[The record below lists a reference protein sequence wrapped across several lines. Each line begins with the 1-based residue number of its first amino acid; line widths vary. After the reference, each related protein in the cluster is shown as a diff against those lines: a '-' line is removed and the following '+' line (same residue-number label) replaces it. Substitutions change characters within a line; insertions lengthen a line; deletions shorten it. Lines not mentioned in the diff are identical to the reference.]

1 MSDAVTK
8 PTAGAIPALEVPPRA
23 RPSSYP
29 PVFAARVAGRVKR
42 PLGDLF
48 GLRNVGVN
56 LTCLKPGAASAL
68 HHRHSRQD
76 ELIYVLEGEVE
87 QWVEREVRVLRPG
100 EVAHI
105 PRAMVH
111 ATYNAGKQDAVILA
125 ILSPA
130 SCAGPFAVDVSG
142 EEPWKSLRPVSGH

>member
-1 MSDAVTK
+1 MAHRFIT
-8 PTAGAIPALEVPPRA
+8 TAEALKEDYKGRTNYWLA
-23 RPSSYP
+23 RPEIADARDLQLCRAVIP
-29 PVFAARVAGRVKR
+29 PGEGHPFHTH
-42 PLGDLF
+42 P
-48 GLRNVGVN
+48 
-56 LTCLKPGAASAL
+56 
-68 HHRHSRQD
+68 
-76 ELIYVLEGEVE
+76 ELEEIIYVLEGEVE
-87 QWVEREVRVLRPG
+87 QWVEREVRVLHLG